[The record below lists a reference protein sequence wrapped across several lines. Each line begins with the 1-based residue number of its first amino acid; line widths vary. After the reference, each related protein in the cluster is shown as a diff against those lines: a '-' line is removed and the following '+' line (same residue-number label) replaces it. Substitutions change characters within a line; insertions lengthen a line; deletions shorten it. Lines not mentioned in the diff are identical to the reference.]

1 MLLPI
6 MSTTAFFSDIMKQK
20 SERKRNIPKA
30 IIFASVYL
38 RKFMGRVFEKRK
50 HKMFARYAKMSQA
63 FTKIGKEISIA
74 VKIGGADPEGN
85 SRLRA
90 IITNAKSINM
100 PKANIDAAIQRASSK
115 TEKEM
120 EEIAYEGK
128 GPHGVAMIIE
138 TATDNP
144 TRTIANLRAHMNK
157 TGGQMLNSGSL
168 DFLFE
173 RKGIFIIP
181 MEGIDL
187 ESFELEMIDFG
198 MEDMEEDGEGNY
210 IITVPF
216 TEFGAMQKALEDNK
230 IEIKNA
236 QLQRLPTNGVEL
248 NEEQLEDFGKLLD
261 RLDEDDD
268 VVNVWHNLK

>member
-1 MLLPI
+1 
-6 MSTTAFFSDIMKQK
+6 
-20 SERKRNIPKA
+20 
-30 IIFASVYL
+30 
-38 RKFMGRVFEKRK
+38 MGRIFEKRK

-63 FTKIGKEISIA
+63 FTKIGKEIAIA
-74 VKIGGADPEGN
+74 VKMGGPDPEGN

-90 IITNAKSINM
+90 IIANAKSVNM
-100 PKANIDAAIQRASSK
+100 PKANIDAAIQRATSK
-115 TEKEM
+115 GEKEM

-173 RKGIFIIP
+173 RKGIFIVP
-181 MEGIDL
+181 QAGVDQET
-187 ESFELEMIDFG
+187 FELEMIDYG
-198 MEDMEEDGEGNY
+198 MEELEDDGEGNF

-216 TEFGAMQKALEDNK
+216 TEFGAMQKGLEDRN

-236 QLQRLPTNGVEL
+236 QLQRLPTTHVEL
-248 NEEQLEDFGKLLD
+248 DEAQQEDFGKLLD